1 MFLKTK
7 QILISVFYSPLPIN
21 EDMAPNSNFINVF
34 GKIVSNIEKNEKV
47 YKLYEV
53 AMLNTSEVVKDMTGF
68 SQNGE
73 KAGSKALNAVMPPDT
88 FRECDTLSL
97 KKGDLQVACVRY
109 MYNKTWSS
117 VSSSTWVLS
126 LAP

>member
-73 KAGSKALNAVMPPDT
+73 KAGNKAFEAVMPLDT
-88 FRECDTLSL
+88 FGECDT
-97 KKGDLQVACVRY
+97 
-109 MYNKTWSS
+109 
-117 VSSSTWVLS
+117 
-126 LAP
+126 